1 MGMDF
6 GTGLKFLLQAPGLT
20 SRPTQ
25 PSAGS
30 EVPLNS
36 RTWLLRGLSIL
47 KGRVSSP
54 NGKGR
59 ALNLTD
65 SPTPRLLAPPPRPK
79 EWTRNGTGNPR
90 GGGFFHP
97 LEGSIAPNRR
107 WAQSPKAPPATAG
120 QGPGH
125 LPPTAPPLP
134 QAAQGNPGAR
144 KEGFR
149 VRAGSARQGRGVG
162 LMAASGTPAR
172 ETERRVTPR
181 PGPTLRPSRPWAGS
195 GTPGPIAAQ
204 RPESP
209 APQRPQQH
217 SPAAGCHRPSHSS
230 CAGLRERSR
239 GTGPASARRQQPQP
253 APPRRAP
260 PTLKETSS
268 HFALFAEKVR
278 DSPFAAWKS
287 PRQPDAGRMNP

>member
-25 PSAGS
+25 PTAGS
-30 EVPLNS
+30 EVSLNS
-36 RTWLLRGLSIL
+36 RTWLQRGLSFL
-47 KGRVSSP
+47 KGRVSNP

-59 ALNLTD
+59 TLNLTHT
-65 SPTPRLLAPPPRPK
+65 PTPACWHLPQGRKNGP
-79 EWTRNGTGNPR
+79 RNGTGNPR
-90 GGGFFHP
+90 GGGSFHS
-97 LEGSIAPNRR
+97 LEGSAAPNRR

-149 VRAGSARQGRGVG
+149 VQAGSTSQPPGVG
-162 LMAASGTPAR
+162 LMAASGMSAR
-172 ETERRVTPR
+172 EAERRVTPR

-195 GTPGPIAAQ
+195 GAPGPIAAQ

-230 CAGLRERSR
+230 CAGARERSR
-239 GTGPASARRQQPQP
+239 ETGPASAR
-253 APPRRAP
+253 
-260 PTLKETSS
+260 
-268 HFALFAEKVR
+268 
-278 DSPFAAWKS
+278 SP
-287 PRQPDAGRMNP
+287 